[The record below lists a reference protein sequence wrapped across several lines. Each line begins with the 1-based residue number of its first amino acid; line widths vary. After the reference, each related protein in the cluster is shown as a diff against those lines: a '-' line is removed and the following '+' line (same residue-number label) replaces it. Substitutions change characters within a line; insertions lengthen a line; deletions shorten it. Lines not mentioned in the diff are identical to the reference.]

1 MILTNTGKK
10 FVYSAIIMMFLS
22 MVLPWESLEDYTYTE
37 SSGIFLNIIPAIAFA
52 CAVVSVVLNI
62 SINKV
67 FPFLCLVISVL
78 FYLSE
83 PFYITILG
91 LSLILNYIIA
101 IIFIL
106 LAIVSFFKSFS
117 LFLSESGTNYA
128 FLLIC
133 LVNGFVLYIGMQYY
147 PDTYTIGYFLF
158 PSSVVVFML
167 GVIYS
172 TNRIDGTTGN

>member
-1 MILTNTGKK
+1 MILTNTGKR

-22 MVLPWESLEDYTYTE
+22 MVLPWESLEDYTYKE
-37 SSGIFLNIIPAIAFA
+37 SSGILLNIIPAIAFA
-52 CAVVSVVLNI
+52 CAVISVVLNI
-62 SINKV
+62 NINKV

-83 PFYITILG
+83 PF
-91 LSLILNYIIA
+91 ILNNIIA
-101 IIFIL
+101 IFFIL

-117 LFLSESGTNYA
+117 VFLSEKGNNYV

-158 PSSVVVFML
+158 PSSVVIFML
-167 GVIYS
+167 GIIYS